1 MRLRN
6 GKVSGSR
13 KLTFTV
19 ARVLQRLCEIW
30 ERKMQVYRNKESQS
44 CKYRLKCH
52 YKCLCFDQLL
62 HICLFQKKKKMQ
74 LTALFA
80 APQWLEGERRKKGD
94 SDSNSDQSRANQ
106 LFTLERQMAC
116 FHHKMSIF

>member
-1 MRLRN
+1 MSLRN

-62 HICLFQKKKKMQ
+62 HICLFQKKKKNAANSALCSPPVVGRGKKEEGGFRQQ
-74 LTALFA
+74 L
-80 APQWLEGERRKKGD
+80 
-94 SDSNSDQSRANQ
+94 
-106 LFTLERQMAC
+106 
-116 FHHKMSIF
+116 